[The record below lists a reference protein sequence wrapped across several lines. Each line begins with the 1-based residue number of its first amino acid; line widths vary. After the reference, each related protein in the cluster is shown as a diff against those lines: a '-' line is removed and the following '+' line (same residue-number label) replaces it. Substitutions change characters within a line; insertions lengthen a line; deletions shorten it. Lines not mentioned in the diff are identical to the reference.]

1 MLPRSMFRRA
11 VPLLIGSLLVV
22 AGAGCGAPEADS
34 PAGAATRDAP
44 VTVKHRFGSTE
55 LDTVPRRIVT
65 VDLQWTD
72 VMLAMGV
79 TPVGYTRDSLMP
91 KSGVP
96 WQRLPAKAKALSLT
110 DGVPVEQIAAL
121 EPDLIVG
128 TFSIAD
134 KETYDVLA
142 DIAPTIGAPDAKQV
156 TPWQD
161 LVRTAGTILDDPSK
175 ATAVVDSVD
184 RKVSAVARELPGL
197 EGKTFALAQY
207 IVGDAMY
214 VVADEKD
221 GSSVLFQQLGMRLYP
236 PVVRE
241 GKKARTARVNVGTER
256 ADLLRSDLLAF
267 LVNGGD
273 ESDLA
278 DIPGFDELPG
288 TVAVLD
294 YATVVGV
301 NTPSPLSIPY
311 VLKELRPYLGKVAEA
326 KN

>member
-1 MLPRSMFRRA
+1 MLPRSMLRRA
-11 VPLLIGSLLVV
+11 VPLLVGSLLVV
-22 AGAGCGAPEADS
+22 AGAGCGASDADS

-55 LDTVPRRIVT
+55 LDTVPQRIVT
-65 VDLQWTD
+65 VDMQWTD

-142 DIAPTIGAPDAKQV
+142 DIAPTIGALDAQQV

-184 RKVSAVARELPGL
+184 RKVSAVAREMPGL

-241 GKKARTARVNVGTER
+241 GKKARTARVNVSTER
-256 ADLLRSDLLAF
+256 ADLLRADLLPF

-294 YATVVGV
+294 YATVVGL

-311 VLKELRPYLGKVAEA
+311 VLKELRPYLGKAA
-326 KN
+326 KAKK